1 MHMAN
6 VTAQVVHRGLRSFAK
21 IAVRMVHI
29 PQGGDFR
36 PVHFIE
42 QRAQA
47 LGIGIHAVGFAK
59 QRHARA
65 LGHIRQLQQHFRHII
80 VVHFPGHG
88 AIQIRKQSNIG
99 RTQLFRQAEIFP
111 NFVHDLLTLVLE
123 FQAPACGKAGNAKVK
138 AGELRNGLVNLAR
151 REWRRGNGI
160 NVFAQAAD
168 LDAIE
173 LEVLGHR
180 INIHPAKIRAAQG
193 RKADPHKMPTSH
205 YTEWK

>member
-1 MHMAN
+1 
-6 VTAQVVHRGLRSFAK
+6 
-21 IAVRMVHI
+21 MVHV
-29 PQGGDFR
+29 PQSGDFR

-65 LGHIRQLQQHFRHII
+65 LGHIRQLQQHFRHVI
-80 VVHFPGHG
+80 VVHFPRHR
-88 AIQIRKQSNIG
+88 AIQVRKQSNIG
-99 RTQLFRQAEIFP
+99 RAQLFRQAKVFP
-111 NFVHDLLTLVLE
+111 NFFHDLLTLVPE
-123 FQAPACGKAGNAKVK
+123 FQAPARRKARNAQMK
-138 AGELRNGLVNLAR
+138 AGELRNGLINLAR